1 MGNPRDRHKQTRI
14 GGRLLLA
21 SSILSLAWMLAG
33 GEGTACARFQWM
45 SMEDPP
51 FVLPPSAAMIA
62 GRLTPSH
69 SPPAYA
75 RWGRLAVERTKEKYA
90 AGIADYR
97 YEGHYELEGE
107 LEEYRFKLVLQPR
120 PGLPAA
126 VRVSVTVAG
135 DRLAGVKWEET
146 GL

>member
-1 MGNPRDRHKQTRI
+1 MGNRRDRHKQKRT
-14 GGRLLLA
+14 GSRLLLA
-21 SSILSLAWMLAG
+21 SSILALAWMPAA
-33 GEGTACARFQWM
+33 GEGTACPRSQGT
-45 SMEDPP
+45 SREEHP
-51 FVLPPSAAMIA
+51 FVLPPSAAVIA
-62 GRLTPSH
+62 GVLTPSH

-75 RWGRLAVERTKEKYA
+75 RWGRLAVERTREKYA

-97 YEGHYELEGE
+97 YEGHFERGGE

-135 DRLAGVKWEET
+135 GVLAGVKWEET

>member
-1 MGNPRDRHKQTRI
+1 
-14 GGRLLLA
+14 
-21 SSILSLAWMLAG
+21 MLAV
-33 GEGTACARFQWM
+33 GEGTASARFQET
-45 SMEDPP
+45 SEENPT
-51 FVLPPSAAMIA
+51 FVLPPSAAVTA
-62 GRLTPSH
+62 GGQTPSH

-90 AGIADYR
+90 AGISDYR
-97 YEGHYELEGE
+97 YEGRFELGGE

-135 DRLAGVKWEET
+135 DRLAGLKWEET